1 MESAGGNPRPA
12 FMASLKSLCRTMD
25 RQVADLERE
34 TRTAVLTAK
43 VEGCLNLYHC
53 MMIHVKHFRDPMQVM
68 LLTK

>member
-1 MESAGGNPRPA
+1 MMESAGGNPRPA

-43 VEGCLNLYHC
+43 VEKCLNLNYDSC
-53 MMIHVKHFRDPMQVM
+53 
-68 LLTK
+68 